1 MIPVDQTGTGVSQ
14 GKTSAHIV
22 TLLFVKRVFYT
33 VRSSCPKAYTMTTI
47 VSFDPSSSSTLPY
60 LQPAA
65 IDPAVCILPLLLHRV
80 PAGFPSPAD
89 EYVEKGLDLNTYL
102 VRNKVA
108 TYFFRV
114 VGDSMTGAH
123 IHDGDMLVV
132 DRSIEPKHGH
142 IVLAVINNEYTVK
155 RLYACDGV
163 VELHA
168 ENPAYPPIRCKEHEE
183 LQVWGVVV
191 GTIARFAV

>member
-1 MIPVDQTGTGVSQ
+1 MGLVASDQRA
-14 GKTSAHIV
+14 K
-22 TLLFVKRVFYT
+22 VKRPYISLHCYSPNVCFILCF
-33 VRSSCPKAYTMTTI
+33 SSCTQAIAMTTI
-47 VSFDPSSSSTLPY
+47 VLFEPSIASKLPP
-60 LQPAA
+60 LQPAEF
-65 IDPAVCILPLLLHRV
+65 DPAECVLPLLQHHV

-114 VGDSMTGAH
+114 VGDSMVGAH

-142 IVLAVINNEYTVK
+142 IVLAVVNNEYTVK
-155 RLYACDGV
+155 RLYVCEGV

-168 ENPAYPPIRCKEHEE
+168 ENSAYPPIRFREDEE

-191 GTIARFAV
+191 GTVARFSV

>member
-14 GKTSAHIV
+14 GKTSAHII

-47 VSFDPSSSSTLPY
+47 VSFDPASSSTLPY

-65 IDPAVCILPLLLHRV
+65 IDPAVCVLPLLLHRV

-155 RLYACDGV
+155 RLYICDGV

-168 ENPAYPPIRCKEHEE
+168 ENPAYPPIRFKEHEE

-191 GTIARFAV
+191 GTVARFAV

>member
-1 MIPVDQTGTGVSQ
+1 
-14 GKTSAHIV
+14 
-22 TLLFVKRVFYT
+22 
-33 VRSSCPKAYTMTTI
+33 MTTI
-47 VSFDPSSSSTLPY
+47 VHFDPLISSTPPF

-65 IDPAVCILPLLLHRV
+65 VDPAICILPLLQHRV
-80 PAGFPSPAD
+80 SAGFPSPAD

-102 VRNKVA
+102 VRNKAA

-114 VGDSMTGAH
+114 AGDSMTGAH

-132 DRSIEPKHGH
+132 DRSIEPRHGH
-142 IVLAVINNEYTVK
+142 IVLAVINREYTVK
-155 RLYACDGV
+155 RLHVCDGV

-168 ENPAYPPIRCKEHEE
+168 ENPAYLPICFKEHEE

>member
-1 MIPVDQTGTGVSQ
+1 
-14 GKTSAHIV
+14 
-22 TLLFVKRVFYT
+22 
-33 VRSSCPKAYTMTTI
+33 MTTI
-47 VSFDPSSSSTLPY
+47 ISFVPTSASTLSF
-60 LQPAA
+60 LQPAE
-65 IDPAVCILPLLLHRV
+65 IDPAVCHLPLLQHRI

-102 VRNKVA
+102 VRNKTA

-114 VGDSMTGAH
+114 IGDSMTGAH

-132 DRSIEPKHGH
+132 DRSVEPKHGH

-155 RLYACDGV
+155 RLHACGGV
-163 VELHA
+163 IELHA
-168 ENPAYPPIRCKEHEE
+168 ENSTYPPIRFQEHEE

-191 GTIARFAV
+191 GTVSRFNV

>member
-1 MIPVDQTGTGVSQ
+1 MTIIIP
-14 GKTSAHIV
+14 
-22 TLLFVKRVFYT
+22 
-33 VRSSCPKAYTMTTI
+33 
-47 VSFDPSSSSTLPY
+47 FDPSSSSTLPY
-60 LQPAA
+60 LQPAV
-65 IDPAVCILPLLLHRV
+65 IDPLVCVLPLLLHRV

-102 VRNKVA
+102 VRNKAA

-155 RLYACDGV
+155 RLYHQDGV
-163 VELHA
+163 IELHA
-168 ENPAYPPIRCKEHEE
+168 ENAAYPPIRFCEHDE

-191 GTIARFAV
+191 GAVSRFAV